1 MVNHNFRVTFVSNF
15 DHRIITQKKFDLMTT
30 ILQDSLSDADEIL
43 ARIKTEL
50 YSAQSEILVAMA
62 WFTNPELFEILE
74 KKAAEQV
81 KISVIVS
88 DQPDNEKLDFEAL
101 RAVGVKFNRIKNIGY
116 GMMHLK
122 FCVIDRQL
130 AISGSYNWSNNAKNN
145 HEQVLVTTFPK
156 TVDELVTTFF
166 KIENRIEK
174 INNGVSMEDI
184 EKEERSE
191 LEEMLNNSSPKP
203 TLSQKEELSFQEKS
217 LKDFQDVLTS
227 IIATEVGSFDK
238 NLLKANAYQ
247 RAQENQGDHQ
257 ILPQA
262 LDSLY
267 SNFIN
272 DIEVIEEKKIRLKT
286 RIEEQQKLS
295 IGNIE
300 IRTENEIES
309 LTSRLHAET
318 KNTNDLINTLEKS
331 TDEKK
336 FTIKSNTETEIPF
349 LQNKIELVR
358 KKILDLKTDIVK
370 PPLNVFLLTILGIL
384 CTAILA
390 YIFVFYS
397 SVAYIFIFSKE
408 DTMDAL
414 ESGAMPTSTEVFDPN
429 AFTKASSK
437 GFGGI
442 LFLILFVFIPVA
454 LGMMN
459 LFLKNSTSQNT
470 IEVSSK
476 NRWNIE
482 SYIGIPLIVIVDGF
496 MAYKV
501 ARNIDEINYLTNQT
515 DRKMLFSEIIFSEN
529 FWLVFILG
537 TLGIYLLKLIVT
549 KIYSLLHER
558 STTHQQQKIKFFI
571 ENFENEI
578 SEFNNQILAVKK
590 INDGLNIEILA
601 MERDKQEHE
610 KLSQNLPLECNR
622 KIGTLRNTFLSFREK
637 VENLSQIYKSQ
648 VDNDKLPVSKAEME
662 NRINIFM
669 EGWSKYLYELFAVK
683 KAEIKTSEAIS
694 ECENWLNGISLQK
707 NLTTDFAQD

>member
-1 MVNHNFRVTFVSNF
+1 MVNHNFRLAFVINF
-15 DHRIITQKKFDLMTT
+15 ENRMLTLKKITLMTT

-43 ARIKTEL
+43 ARIKAEL
-50 YSAQSEILVAMA
+50 FNAKSEILVAMA
-62 WFTNPELFEILE
+62 WFTNPELFDILK

-81 KISVIVS
+81 KISLIIS
-88 DQPDNEKLDFEAL
+88 DQPDNEKLDFEL
-101 RAVGVKFNRIKNIGY
+101 LSKMGVKFNRIKNIGY

-122 FCVIDRQL
+122 FCIIDRKL

-174 INNGVSMEDI
+174 INNGISIEDI
-184 EKEERSE
+184 EKEEQSE
-191 LEEMLNNSSPKP
+191 WKEKLSESPIATPIK
-203 TLSQKEELSFQEKS
+203 KEELSFQEKS
-217 LKDFQDVLTS
+217 LYDFKDVLTS

-247 RAQENQGDHQ
+247 RAHENQGDHQ

-272 DIEVIEEKKIRLKT
+272 DIEVIDEKKTRLKT
-286 RIEEQQKLS
+286 KIEEQQKLS
-295 IGNIE
+295 VGNVE

-309 LTSRLHAET
+309 LTSILNAEV
-318 KNTNDLINTLEKS
+318 KNTQDLINTLDKS

-336 FTIKSNTETEIPF
+336 FMIKSNNETQIPF
-349 LQNKIELVR
+349 LQNKIDLVR
-358 KKILDLKTDIVK
+358 KKMIDLKTDIVK
-370 PPLNVFLLTILGIL
+370 PPLDVFLMTVLGIL

-408 DTMDAL
+408 DTMTAL
-414 ESGAMPTSTEVFDPN
+414 ESGILPSSTEVFDPH

-437 GFGGI
+437 GLGGI
-442 LFLILFVFIPVA
+442 LFLILFVFIPIA

-459 LFLKNSTSQNT
+459 LFLKDFKPHQEFENSG
-470 IEVSSK
+470 SK
-476 NRWNIE
+476 KWSFQ
-482 SYIGIPLIVIVDGF
+482 SYIGIVLIVIVDGF

-501 ARNIDEINYLTNQT
+501 SKNIDEINYLTNQT
-515 DRKMLFSEIIFSEN
+515 NRKMLYSEIIFSEN

-537 TLGIYLLKLIVT
+537 TLGIYLLKLIVN
-549 KIYSLLHER
+549 KIYSLVHER
-558 STTHQQQKIKFFI
+558 STTHQQQKIKFSI
-571 ENFENEI
+571 ENFETEI
-578 SEFNNQILAVKK
+578 ADLENTVLEVKKFNDNFNIQILAM
-590 INDGLNIEILA
+590 D
-601 MERDKQEHE
+601 RDKKEYENLLQH
-610 KLSQNLPLECNR
+610 LPLECNR
-622 KIGTLRNTFLSFREK
+622 KIGSLRNIFLSFREK

-648 VDNDKLPVSKAEME
+648 VDNDKLPLSRAEME

-669 EGWSKYLYELFAVK
+669 EGWSKYLYELFAIK
-683 KAEIKTSEAIS
+683 KAEVKTSEAIH
-694 ECENWLNGISLQK
+694 ECESWLNGVSLQK
-707 NLTTDFAQD
+707 NLTTDFAQN

>member
-1 MVNHNFRVTFVSNF
+1 
-15 DHRIITQKKFDLMTT
+15 MTT
-30 ILQDSLSDADEIL
+30 IVQDSLSDADEIL
-43 ARIKTEL
+43 SRIKTEL
-50 YSAQSEILVAMA
+50 LNAQSEILVAMA
-62 WFTNPELFEILE
+62 WFTNPELFDILE

-81 KISVIVS
+81 NISLIIS
-88 DQPDNEKLDFEAL
+88 DQPDNEKLNFESL
-101 RAVGVKFNRIKNIGY
+101 RKMGVKFNRIKNIGY

-122 FCVIDRQL
+122 FCIIDRQI

-174 INNGVSMEDI
+174 INNGISMEDI
-184 EKEERSE
+184 EKEEQSE
-191 LEEMLNNSSPKP
+191 WKEKLNDSSEIP
-203 TLSQKEELSFQEKS
+203 TLSKKEELSFQEKS
-217 LKDFQDVLTS
+217 LKDFQDVLTN

-247 RAQENQGDHQ
+247 RANENQGDHQ

-272 DIEVIEEKKIRLKT
+272 DIEVIEEKKTRLKT
-286 RIEEQQKLS
+286 KIEEQQKLS
-295 IGNIE
+295 IGNVE

-309 LTSRLHAET
+309 LTSRLNAET
-318 KNTNDLINTLEKS
+318 KNAQDLINTLDKS

-336 FTIKSNTETEIPF
+336 FTIKSNTDTQIPF

-358 KKILDLKTDIVK
+358 KKIIDLKTDIVK
-370 PPLNVFLLTILGIL
+370 PPLNVFLMTVLGIL

-408 DTMDAL
+408 DTMAVLD
-414 ESGAMPTSTEVFDPN
+414 SGAMPTSTEVFDPN

-442 LFLILFVFIPVA
+442 LFLILFVFIPIA

-459 LFLKNSTSQNT
+459 LFLKNSKSQNSA
-470 IEVSSK
+470 ESPVN
-476 NRWNIE
+476 NRWYIE
-482 SYIGIPLIVIVDGF
+482 SYVGIPLIIIVDSF

-515 DRKMLFSEIIFSEN
+515 DRKMSFSEIIFSEN

-537 TLGIYLLKLIVT
+537 TLGIYLLKLIVN
-549 KIYSLLHER
+549 KIYSLIHER
-558 STTHQQQKIKFFI
+558 TTTHQQQKIKFSI

-578 SEFNNQILAVKK
+578 AEFENQIMAVKK
-590 INDGLNIEILA
+590 INDGLSIEILA
-601 MERDKQEHE
+601 MERDKKEYE
-610 KLSQNLPLECNR
+610 KLAQNLPLECNR
-622 KIGTLRNTFLSFREK
+622 KIGTLRNAFLSFREK
-637 VENLSQIYKSQ
+637 VENLSQIFKSQ
-648 VDNDKLPVSKAEME
+648 VDNDKLPVSRAEME

-683 KAEIKTSEAIS
+683 KAEIKTSEAIN
-694 ECENWLNGISLQK
+694 ECESWLSGISLQK
-707 NLTTDFAQD
+707 NLTTDFAQN

>member
-1 MVNHNFRVTFVSNF
+1 
-15 DHRIITQKKFDLMTT
+15 MTT
-30 ILQDSLSDADEIL
+30 IVQDSLSDADEIL
-43 ARIKTEL
+43 LRIKTEL
-50 YSAQSEILVAMA
+50 LNAQSEILVAMA
-62 WFTNPELFEILE
+62 WFTNPELFHILE
-74 KKAAEQV
+74 KKAAENV
-81 KISVIVS
+81 KISLIIS

-101 RAVGVKFNRIKNIGY
+101 RMMGVKFNRIKNIGY

-122 FCVIDRQL
+122 FCIIDRQL

-174 INNGVSMEDI
+174 INSGISLEDI
-184 EKEERSE
+184 EKEEQSE
-191 LEEMLNNSSPKP
+191 WKEMLNDSYEKP
-203 TLSQKEELSFQEKS
+203 TFSKKEELSFQEKS

-247 RAQENQGDHQ
+247 RAHENQGDHQ

-272 DIEVIEEKKIRLKT
+272 DIEVIEEKKTRLKT
-286 RIEEQQKLS
+286 KIEEQQKLS
-295 IGNIE
+295 IGNVE

-309 LTSRLHAET
+309 LTSNLNAET
-318 KNTNDLINTLEKS
+318 KNAQDVINILEKS
-331 TDEKK
+331 TDEKR
-336 FTIKSNTETEIPF
+336 FIIKSNTDTQIPF
-349 LQNKIELVR
+349 FQNKIDFVR
-358 KKILDLKTDIVK
+358 KKIIDLRTDIVK
-370 PPLNVFLLTILGIL
+370 PPLDVFLMSVLGIL

-390 YIFVFYS
+390 YVFVFYS

-408 DTMDAL
+408 DTMAIL
-414 ESGAMPTSTEVFDPN
+414 ESGGLPTSTEVFDPN

-437 GFGGI
+437 GFGAI
-442 LFLILFVFIPVA
+442 LFLFLFVFIPIA
-454 LGMMN
+454 LGMIN
-459 LFLKNSTSQNT
+459 LFFKNSKDQNS
-470 IEVSSK
+470 VDSPMNNKS
-476 NRWNIE
+476 NIE
-482 SYIGIPLIVIVDGF
+482 SYIGIPLIIIVDGF

-501 ARNIDEINYLTNQT
+501 ARNIDDINYLTNQS
-515 DRKMLFSEIIFSEN
+515 DRKMLFSELILSEN

-537 TLGIYLLKLIVT
+537 TLGIYLLKLIVN
-549 KIYSLLHER
+549 KIYSMLHER
-558 STTHQQQKIKFFI
+558 STTHQQQKVKFSI
-571 ENFENEI
+571 VNYEAEIAEFENEI
-578 SEFNNQILAVKK
+578 MAVKK
-590 INDGLNIEILA
+590 TNDVLNIEILA
-601 MERDKQEHE
+601 MDRDKKEYE
-610 KLSQNLPLECNR
+610 KLVQNLPLECNR
-622 KIGTLRNTFLSFREK
+622 KIGSLRNAFLSFREK

-683 KAEIKTSEAIS
+683 KAEIKTSEAIN
-694 ECENWLNGISLQK
+694 ECENWLSSISLHK
-707 NLTTDFAQD
+707 NLTTDFAQN

>member
-1 MVNHNFRVTFVSNF
+1 
-15 DHRIITQKKFDLMTT
+15 MTT

-74 KKAAEQV
+74 RKAVQQV

-101 RAVGVKFNRIKNIGY
+101 RRMGVKFNRIKTIGY

-122 FCVIDRQL
+122 FCVIDRKI

-166 KIENRIEK
+166 KIESRIEK

-184 EKEERSE
+184 EKEEQIE
-191 LEEMLNNSSPKP
+191 LERLNNSSQKP
-203 TLSQKEELSFQEKS
+203 TLSQKGELSFQEKS

-257 ILPQA
+257 VLPQA

-272 DIEVIEEKKIRLKT
+272 DIEVIEEKKTRLKT

-295 IGNIE
+295 IGNVE

-318 KNTNDLINTLEKS
+318 KNTNDLINTFEKS

-358 KKILDLKTDIVK
+358 KKIVDLKTDIVK
-370 PPLNVFLLTILGIL
+370 PPLDVFLVTILGL
-384 CTAILA
+384 LGTALLA
-390 YIFVFYS
+390 YIFVFYT

-408 DTMDAL
+408 DIK
-414 ESGAMPTSTEVFDPN
+414 TSLLLGIPPSNTEIFDPEVF
-429 AFTKASSK
+429 TKVSEK
-437 GFGGI
+437 GIGGF
-442 LFLILFVFIPVA
+442 LFLFLFVSIPVA
-454 LGMMN
+454 LGMMK
-459 LFLKNSTSQNT
+459 LILKNSDNPKLS
-470 IEVSSK
+470 IKE
-476 NRWNIE
+476 NIKKTDYQ
-482 SYIGIPLIVIVDGF
+482 SYFGLVIILIVDAF

-501 ARNIDEINYLTNQT
+501 ARNIEEIKLLTNEI
-515 DRKMLFSEIIFSEN
+515 DRKMNFTDIILSDN
-529 FWLVFILG
+529 FLLVFILG
-537 TLGIYLLKLIVT
+537 TLGVLLLTLVVN

-558 STTHQQQKIKFFI
+558 STTHQQQKKKFSI

-578 SEFNNQILAVKK
+578 AEFDNHILEFKK
-590 INDGLNIEILA
+590 INDLLHIEILV
-601 MERDKQEHE
+601 MERDKQEYE
-610 KLSQNLPLECNR
+610 KLLQNLPLECNR
-622 KIGTLRNTFLSFREK
+622 KIGTLRNAFLSFREK

-648 VDNDKLPVSKAEME
+648 VDNDKLPVSKSEME

-683 KAEIKTSEAIS
+683 KAEIKTSEAIN
-694 ECENWLNGISLQK
+694 ECESWLSSISLQK
-707 NLTTDFAQD
+707 NLTTDFAQN

>member
-1 MVNHNFRVTFVSNF
+1 
-15 DHRIITQKKFDLMTT
+15 MTT
-30 ILQDSLSDADEIL
+30 IVQDSLSDADEIL
-43 ARIKTEL
+43 SRIKTEL
-50 YSAQSEILVAMA
+50 LNAQSEILVAMA
-62 WFTNPELFEILE
+62 WFTNPELFDILE
-74 KKAAEQV
+74 KKAAEKV
-81 KISVIVS
+81 NISLIIS
-88 DQPDNEKLDFEAL
+88 DQPDNEKLNFESL
-101 RAVGVKFNRIKNIGY
+101 RKMGVKFNRIKNIGY

-122 FCVIDRQL
+122 FCIIDRQI

-174 INNGVSMEDI
+174 LNNGISMEDI
-184 EKEERSE
+184 EKEEQSE
-191 LEEMLNNSSPKP
+191 WKEKLNDSSEIP
-203 TLSQKEELSFQEKS
+203 TLSKKEELSFQEKS
-217 LKDFQDVLTS
+217 LKDFQDVLTN

-247 RAQENQGDHQ
+247 RANENQGDHQ

-272 DIEVIEEKKIRLKT
+272 DIEVIEEKKTRLKT
-286 RIEEQQKLS
+286 KIEEQQKLS
-295 IGNIE
+295 IGNVE

-309 LTSRLHAET
+309 LTSRLNAET
-318 KNTNDLINTLEKS
+318 KNAQDLINTLDKS

-336 FTIKSNTETEIPF
+336 FTIKSNTDTQIPF
-349 LQNKIELVR
+349 FQNKIELVR
-358 KKILDLKTDIVK
+358 KKIIDLKTDIVK
-370 PPLNVFLLTILGIL
+370 PPLNVFLMTVLGIL

-408 DTMDAL
+408 DTMAVLD
-414 ESGAMPTSTEVFDPN
+414 SGAMPTSTEVFDPN

-442 LFLILFVFIPVA
+442 LFLILFVFIPIA

-459 LFLKNSTSQNT
+459 LFLNNSKSQNSA
-470 IEVSSK
+470 ESPVN

-482 SYIGIPLIVIVDGF
+482 SYIGIPLIIIVDSF

-515 DRKMLFSEIIFSEN
+515 DRKMSFSEIIFSEN

-537 TLGIYLLKLIVT
+537 TLGIYLLKLIVN
-549 KIYSLLHER
+549 KIYSLIHER
-558 STTHQQQKIKFFI
+558 STTHQQQKIKFSI

-578 SEFNNQILAVKK
+578 AEFENQIMAVKK
-590 INDGLNIEILA
+590 INDGLSIEILA
-601 MERDKQEHE
+601 MERDKKEYE
-610 KLSQNLPLECNR
+610 KSAQNLPLECNR
-622 KIGTLRNTFLSFREK
+622 KIGTLRNAFLSFREK

-648 VDNDKLPVSKAEME
+648 VDNDKLPVSRAEME

-683 KAEIKTSEAIS
+683 KAEIKTSEAIN
-694 ECENWLNGISLQK
+694 ECESWLSGISLQK
-707 NLTTDFAQD
+707 NLTTDFAQN

>member
-1 MVNHNFRVTFVSNF
+1 
-15 DHRIITQKKFDLMTT
+15 MTT
-30 ILQDSLSDADEIL
+30 IVQDSLSDADEIL
-43 ARIKTEL
+43 LRIKTEL
-50 YSAQSEILVAMA
+50 LSAQSEILVAMA
-62 WFTNPELFEILE
+62 WFTNPELFDILE

-81 KISVIVS
+81 KISLIIS

-101 RAVGVKFNRIKNIGY
+101 RKMGVKFNRIKNIGY

-122 FCVIDRQL
+122 FCIIDRQL

-156 TVDELVTTFF
+156 TVNELVTTFF

-174 INNGVSMEDI
+174 INSGVSLEDI
-184 EKEERSE
+184 EKEEQSE
-191 LEEMLNNSSPKP
+191 WKIGFNNSSQTP
-203 TLSQKEELSFQEKS
+203 TPSKREELSFQEKS

-247 RAQENQGDHQ
+247 RANENQGDHQ

-272 DIEVIEEKKIRLKT
+272 DIEVIEEKKTRLKT
-286 RIEEQQKLS
+286 KIEEQQKLS
-295 IGNIE
+295 IGNVE

-309 LTSRLHAET
+309 LTSNLNAET
-318 KNTNDLINTLEKS
+318 KNAQDLINTLDKS

-336 FTIKSNTETEIPF
+336 FTIKSNTDTQIPF
-349 LQNKIELVR
+349 LQNKIDLVR
-358 KKILDLKTDIVK
+358 KKIIDLKTDIVR
-370 PPLNVFLLTILGIL
+370 PPLDVFLMTLLGIL

-408 DTMDAL
+408 DTMAVL
-414 ESGAMPTSTEVFDPN
+414 ESGAMPIATEVFDPN
-429 AFTKASSK
+429 AFTKASAK

-442 LFLILFVFIPVA
+442 LFLILFVFIPIA

-459 LFLKNSTSQNT
+459 LFLKNFKSQNSA
-470 IEVSSK
+470 ESPVN

-482 SYIGIPLIVIVDGF
+482 AYIGIPLIIIVDSF

-537 TLGIYLLKLIVT
+537 TLGIYLLKLIVN
-549 KIYSLLHER
+549 KIYSLIHER
-558 STTHQQQKIKFFI
+558 STTHQQQKIKFSI

-578 SEFNNQILAVKK
+578 AEFENQIMVVKK
-590 INDGLNIEILA
+590 INDGLSIEILA
-601 MERDKQEHE
+601 MERDKKEYE
-610 KLSQNLPLECNR
+610 KLAHNLPLEFNR
-622 KIGTLRNTFLSFREK
+622 KIGTLRNAFLSFREK

-683 KAEIKTSEAIS
+683 KAEIKTSEAIN
-694 ECENWLNGISLQK
+694 ECESWLNGISLQK
-707 NLTTDFAQD
+707 NLTTDFAQN

>member
-1 MVNHNFRVTFVSNF
+1 
-15 DHRIITQKKFDLMTT
+15 MTT
-30 ILQDSLSDADEIL
+30 IVQDSLSDADEIIS
-43 ARIKTEL
+43 RIKTEL
-50 YSAQSEILVAMA
+50 LNAQSEILVAMA
-62 WFTNPELFEILE
+62 WFTNPELFDILE

-81 KISVIVS
+81 NISLIIS
-88 DQPDNEKLDFEAL
+88 DQPDNEKLDFEVL
-101 RAVGVKFNRIKNIGY
+101 RKMGVKFNRIKNIGY

-122 FCVIDRQL
+122 FCIIDRQL

-174 INNGVSMEDI
+174 INNGISMEDI
-184 EKEERSE
+184 EKEEQSE
-191 LEEMLNNSSPKP
+191 WKEKLNSSSEIP
-203 TLSQKEELSFQEKS
+203 TLTKKEELSFQEKS
-217 LKDFQDVLTS
+217 LKDFKDVLTS

-247 RAQENQGDHQ
+247 RANENQGDHQ

-272 DIEVIEEKKIRLKT
+272 DIEVIEEKKTRLKT
-286 RIEEQQKLS
+286 KIEEQQKLS
-295 IGNIE
+295 IGNVE

-309 LTSRLHAET
+309 LTSKLNSET
-318 KNTNDLINTLEKS
+318 KNTHDLINTLEKS

-336 FTIKSNTETEIPF
+336 CTIKSNTDTQIPF
-349 LQNKIELVR
+349 LQNKTDLLQ
-358 KKILDLKTDIVK
+358 KKIIDLQTDIVK
-370 PPLNVFLLTILGIL
+370 PPLDVFLMTVLGIL

-408 DTMDAL
+408 DTMAVL

-429 AFTKASSK
+429 AFAKASAK
-437 GFGGI
+437 GLGGM

-459 LFLKNSTSQNT
+459 LFLKNSKSQNS
-470 IEVSSK
+470 VGSPAN
-476 NRWNIE
+476 NRWNIQ
-482 SYIGIPLIVIVDGF
+482 SYIGIPLIIIVDGF

-515 DRKMLFSEIIFSEN
+515 DRKMLFSEVIFSEN

-537 TLGIYLLKLIVT
+537 TLGIYLLKLIVN
-549 KIYSLLHER
+549 KIYSMLQER
-558 STTHQQQKIKFFI
+558 STTHQQQKIKFSI
-571 ENFENEI
+571 ANFEAEI
-578 SEFNNQILAVKK
+578 AEFENQIMAVKK
-590 INDGLNIEILA
+590 INDGLNIDILV
-601 MERDKQEHE
+601 MDRDKKEYE
-610 KLSQNLPLECNR
+610 KLVQNLPLECNR
-622 KIGTLRNTFLSFREK
+622 KIGSLRNAFLSFREK

-683 KAEIKTSEAIS
+683 KAEIKTSEAIK
-694 ECENWLNGISLQK
+694 ECESWLSGISLQK
-707 NLTTDFAQD
+707 NLTTDFAQN

>member
-1 MVNHNFRVTFVSNF
+1 
-15 DHRIITQKKFDLMTT
+15 MTT

-50 YSAQSEILVAMA
+50 YNAQSEILVAMA

-74 KKAAEQV
+74 KKAEEQV

-101 RAVGVKFNRIKNIGY
+101 RRMGVRFNRIKNIGY

-184 EKEERSE
+184 EKEEQSE
-191 LEEMLNNSSPKP
+191 LEQRLNNSSQKS
-203 TLSQKEELSFQEKS
+203 TFSQKEELSFQEKS

-272 DIEVIEEKKIRLKT
+272 DIEVIEEKKTRLKT

-295 IGNIE
+295 IGNVE

-309 LTSRLHAET
+309 LTSRLNAET

-349 LQNKIELVR
+349 LQNKIDLVR

-370 PPLNVFLLTILGIL
+370 PPLDVFLVTVLGL
-384 CTAILA
+384 LGTALLA
-390 YIFVFYS
+390 YIFVFYT

-408 DTMDAL
+408 DIKASL
-414 ESGAMPTSTEVFDPN
+414 LLGMPPSNTEIFDPEVF
-429 AFTKASSK
+429 TKVSEK
-437 GFGGI
+437 GIGGY
-442 LFLILFVFIPVA
+442 LFLFLFVSIPVA
-454 LGMMN
+454 LGMMK
-459 LFLKNSTSQNT
+459 LILKNSENLNDQ
-470 IEVSSK
+470 VRK
-476 NRWNIE
+476 KMDYQ
-482 SYIGIPLIVIVDGF
+482 SYLGLPIILIVDAF

-501 ARNIDEINYLTNQT
+501 ARNIEEMKIWTNEIDKKMSFT
-515 DRKMLFSEIIFSEN
+515 DIILSDN
-529 FWLVFILG
+529 FLLVFILG
-537 TLGIYLLKLIVT
+537 TLGVGLLTLVVN

-558 STTHQQQKIKFFI
+558 STTHQQQKIKFSI

-578 SEFNNQILAVKK
+578 SEIDNQILAIKK
-590 INDGLNIEILA
+590 INDVLNIEILA
-601 MERDKQEHE
+601 LERDKQEHE
-610 KLSQNLPLECNR
+610 KLLQNLPLECNR
-622 KIGTLRNTFLSFREK
+622 KIGTLRNAFLSFREK

-683 KAEIKTSEAIS
+683 KAEIKTSEAIN

-707 NLTTDFAQD
+707 NLTTDFAQN

>member
-1 MVNHNFRVTFVSNF
+1 
-15 DHRIITQKKFDLMTT
+15 MTT
-30 ILQDSLSDADEIL
+30 IVQDSLSDADEIL
-43 ARIKTEL
+43 SRIKTEL
-50 YSAQSEILVAMA
+50 LNAQSEILVAMA
-62 WFTNPELFEILE
+62 WFTNPELFDILQ

-81 KISVIVS
+81 KISLIIS

-101 RAVGVKFNRIKNIGY
+101 RIMGVKFNRIKNIGY

-122 FCVIDRQL
+122 FCIIDRRL

-174 INNGVSMEDI
+174 INSGISLEDI
-184 EKEERSE
+184 EKEEQSE
-191 LEEMLNNSSPKP
+191 WKETLNDSYEKP
-203 TLSQKEELSFQEKS
+203 AFSQKEELSFQEKS

-247 RAQENQGDHQ
+247 RAHENQGDHQ

-272 DIEVIEEKKIRLKT
+272 DIEVIEEKKTRLKT
-286 RIEEQQKLS
+286 KIEEQQKLS
-295 IGNIE
+295 IGNVE

-309 LTSRLHAET
+309 LTSTLNAET
-318 KNTNDLINTLEKS
+318 KNAQDVINILEKS
-331 TDEKK
+331 TDEKR
-336 FTIKSNTETEIPF
+336 FIIKSNTDNQIPF

-358 KKILDLKTDIVK
+358 KKIIDLKTDIVK
-370 PPLNVFLLTILGIL
+370 PPLDIFLMTVLGLLGISL
-384 CTAILA
+384 LA
-390 YIFVFYS
+390 YIFVFYT

-408 DTMDAL
+408 DIKASLAVGMIPSNTEIFD
-414 ESGAMPTSTEVFDPN
+414 PEVF
-429 AFTKASSK
+429 TKVSEK
-437 GFGGI
+437 GIGGL
-442 LFLILFVFIPVA
+442 LFLFLFVSIPIA
-454 LGMMN
+454 LGMMK
-459 LFLKNSTSQNT
+459 LILRNSYNQDFNGQMRKK
-470 IEVSSK
+470 IDFQ
-476 NRWNIE
+476 
-482 SYIGIPLIVIVDGF
+482 SYFGVPLILIVDAF

-501 ARNIDEINYLTNQT
+501 ARNIEEIKLLTNEIDQ
-515 DRKMLFSEIIFSEN
+515 KMATSDIILSEN
-529 FWLVFILG
+529 FLLVFILG
-537 TLGIYLLKLIVT
+537 TLGVLLLTLIVN

-558 STTHQQQKIKFFI
+558 STTHQQQKIKFSI
-571 ENFENEI
+571 ENLENEI
-578 SEFNNQILAVKK
+578 SGLDNQILEVKK

-601 MERDKQEHE
+601 MDRDKKEYE
-610 KLSQNLPLECNR
+610 KLGQNLPLECNR
-622 KIGTLRNTFLSFREK
+622 KIGSLRNAFLSFREK

-683 KAEIKTSEAIS
+683 KAEIKTSEAIN

-707 NLTTDFAQD
+707 NLTTDFAQN

>member
-1 MVNHNFRVTFVSNF
+1 
-15 DHRIITQKKFDLMTT
+15 MTT
-30 ILQDSLSDADEIL
+30 IVQDSLSDADEIL
-43 ARIKTEL
+43 SRIKTEL
-50 YSAQSEILVAMA
+50 LNAQSEILVAMA
-62 WFTNPELFEILE
+62 WFTNPELFDILE
-74 KKAAEQV
+74 KKAAEKV
-81 KISVIVS
+81 NISLIIS
-88 DQPDNEKLDFEAL
+88 DQPDNEKLNFESL
-101 RAVGVKFNRIKNIGY
+101 RKMGVKFNRIKNIGY

-122 FCVIDRQL
+122 FCIIDRQI

-166 KIENRIEK
+166 KIENRIKK
-174 INNGVSMEDI
+174 INNGISMEDI
-184 EKEERSE
+184 EKEEQSE
-191 LEEMLNNSSPKP
+191 WKEKLNDSSEIP
-203 TLSQKEELSFQEKS
+203 TLSKKEELSFQEKS
-217 LKDFQDVLTS
+217 LKDFQDVLTN

-247 RAQENQGDHQ
+247 RANENQGDHQ

-272 DIEVIEEKKIRLKT
+272 DIEVIEEKKTRLKT
-286 RIEEQQKLS
+286 KIEEQQKLS
-295 IGNIE
+295 IGNVE

-309 LTSRLHAET
+309 LTSRLNAET
-318 KNTNDLINTLEKS
+318 KNAQDLINTLDKS

-336 FTIKSNTETEIPF
+336 FTIKSNTDTQIPF

-358 KKILDLKTDIVK
+358 KKIIDLKTDIVK
-370 PPLNVFLLTILGIL
+370 PPLNVFLMTVLGIL

-408 DTMDAL
+408 DTMAVLD
-414 ESGAMPTSTEVFDPN
+414 SGAMPTSTEVFDPN

-442 LFLILFVFIPVA
+442 LFLILFVFIPIA

-459 LFLKNSTSQNT
+459 LFLKNSKSQNSA
-470 IEVSSK
+470 ESPVN

-482 SYIGIPLIVIVDGF
+482 SYIGIPLIIIVDSF

-515 DRKMLFSEIIFSEN
+515 DRKMSFSEIIFSEN

-537 TLGIYLLKLIVT
+537 TLGIYLLKLIVN
-549 KIYSLLHER
+549 KIYSLIHER
-558 STTHQQQKIKFFI
+558 STTHQQQKIKFSI

-578 SEFNNQILAVKK
+578 AEFENQIMAVKK
-590 INDGLNIEILA
+590 INDGLSIEILA
-601 MERDKQEHE
+601 MERDKKDYE
-610 KLSQNLPLECNR
+610 KSAQNLPLECNR
-622 KIGTLRNTFLSFREK
+622 KIGTLRNAFLSFREK

-648 VDNDKLPVSKAEME
+648 VDNDKLPVSRAEME

-683 KAEIKTSEAIS
+683 KAEIKTSEAIN
-694 ECENWLNGISLQK
+694 ECESWLSGISLQK
-707 NLTTDFAQD
+707 NLTTDFAQN

>member
-1 MVNHNFRVTFVSNF
+1 
-15 DHRIITQKKFDLMTT
+15 MTT
-30 ILQDSLSDADEIL
+30 IVQDSLSDADEIL
-43 ARIKTEL
+43 SRIKTEL
-50 YSAQSEILVAMA
+50 LNAQSEILVAMA
-62 WFTNPELFEILE
+62 WFTNPELFDILE
-74 KKAAEQV
+74 KKAAEKV
-81 KISVIVS
+81 NISLIIS
-88 DQPDNEKLDFEAL
+88 DQPDNEKLNFESL
-101 RAVGVKFNRIKNIGY
+101 RKMGVKFNRIKNIGY

-122 FCVIDRQL
+122 FCIIDRQI

-166 KIENRIEK
+166 KIENRIKK
-174 INNGVSMEDI
+174 INNGISMEDI
-184 EKEERSE
+184 EKEEQSE
-191 LEEMLNNSSPKP
+191 WKEKLNDSSEIP
-203 TLSQKEELSFQEKS
+203 TLSKKEELSFQEKS
-217 LKDFQDVLTS
+217 LKDFQDVLTN

-247 RAQENQGDHQ
+247 RANENQGDHQ

-272 DIEVIEEKKIRLKT
+272 DIEVIEEKKTRLKT
-286 RIEEQQKLS
+286 KIEEQQKLS
-295 IGNIE
+295 IGNVE

-309 LTSRLHAET
+309 LTSRLNAET
-318 KNTNDLINTLEKS
+318 KNAQDLINTLDKS

-336 FTIKSNTETEIPF
+336 FTIKSNTDTKIPF
-349 LQNKIELVR
+349 LQNKIDLVR
-358 KKILDLKTDIVK
+358 KKIIDLKTDIVK
-370 PPLNVFLLTILGIL
+370 PPLDVFLMTVLGIL

-408 DTMDAL
+408 DTMAVLD
-414 ESGAMPTSTEVFDPN
+414 SGAMPTSTEVFDPN
-429 AFTKASSK
+429 AFTKASAK
-437 GFGGI
+437 GFGGM

-459 LFLKNSTSQNT
+459 LFLKNSKSQNS
-470 IEVSSK
+470 VGSPANS
-476 NRWNIE
+476 RWNIE
-482 SYIGIPLIVIVDGF
+482 SYIGIPLIIIVDGF

-515 DRKMLFSEIIFSEN
+515 DRKMSFSEIIFSEN

-537 TLGIYLLKLIVT
+537 TLGIYLLKLIVN
-549 KIYSLLHER
+549 KIYSLIHER
-558 STTHQQQKIKFFI
+558 STTHQQQKIKFSI

-578 SEFNNQILAVKK
+578 AEFENQIMAVKK
-590 INDGLNIEILA
+590 INDGLSIEILA
-601 MERDKQEHE
+601 MERDKKEYE
-610 KLSQNLPLECNR
+610 KLAQNLPLECNR
-622 KIGTLRNTFLSFREK
+622 KIGTLRNAFLSFREK

-648 VDNDKLPVSKAEME
+648 VDNDKLPLSRAEME

-683 KAEIKTSEAIS
+683 KAEIKTSEAIN
-694 ECENWLNGISLQK
+694 ECESWLRGISLQK
-707 NLTTDFAQD
+707 NLTTDFAQN

>member
-1 MVNHNFRVTFVSNF
+1 
-15 DHRIITQKKFDLMTT
+15 MTT
-30 ILQDSLSDADEIL
+30 IVQDSLSDADEIL
-43 ARIKTEL
+43 ARIKSEL
-50 YSAQSEILVAMA
+50 YNAESEILVAMA
-62 WFTNPELFEILE
+62 WFTNSELFSILE
-74 KKAAEQV
+74 QKASEQV
-81 KISVIVS
+81 KISLIIS

-101 RAVGVKFNRIKNIGY
+101 RKMGVKFNRIKNIGY

-122 FCVIDRQL
+122 FCIIDRKL
-130 AISGSYNWSNNAKNN
+130 AISGSYNWSNNARNN

-174 INNGVSMEDI
+174 INNGVSMEEI
-184 EKEERSE
+184 EKEEQ
-191 LEEMLNNSSPKP
+191 LEIEGNLPNNSQSSTPSK
-203 TLSQKEELSFQEKS
+203 KEELSFQEKS

-272 DIEVIEEKKIRLKT
+272 DIEVIEEKKNRLKT

-295 IGNIE
+295 IGNVE

-309 LTSRLHAET
+309 LTSRLNAET
-318 KNTNDLINTLEKS
+318 KNINELINTLEKS

-336 FTIKSNTETEIPF
+336 LTIKANTETEIPF
-349 LQNKIELVR
+349 LQNKIDLIR
-358 KKILDLKTDIVK
+358 KKIIDLKTDIVK
-370 PPLNVFLLTILGIL
+370 PPLDIFLITILSIL

-408 DTMDAL
+408 DTKAAL
-414 ESGAMPTSTEVFDPN
+414 ESGLIPTSTEVFDPN
-429 AFTKASSK
+429 AFNKASAK
-437 GFGGI
+437 GFGGM

-459 LFLKNSTSQNT
+459 LFLKHSKSQNT
-470 IEVSSK
+470 AELLAKKS
-476 NRWNIE
+476 WNIE
-482 SYIGIPLIVIVDGF
+482 SYIGIPLIIIVDGF

-501 ARNIDEINYLTNQT
+501 ARNIDDINYLTNLT

-537 TLGIYLLKLIVT
+537 TLGIYLLKLIIN

-558 STTHQQQKIKFFI
+558 STTHQQQRIKFSI
-571 ENFENEI
+571 ENFEQEI
-578 SEFNNQILAVKK
+578 AEFDNQILALKK
-590 INDGLNIEILA
+590 INDVLNIEILA
-601 MERDKQEHE
+601 MERDKKEHE

-622 KIGTLRNTFLSFREK
+622 KIGTLRNSFLSFREK

-683 KAEIKTSEAIS
+683 KAEIKTSEAIN
-694 ECENWLNGISLQK
+694 ECESWLNNISLQK
-707 NLTTDFAQD
+707 NLTKDFAQN